1 MSGILDN
8 KSRVIDAILTQEG
21 RRQMAEG
28 TFSVNYA
35 TFTDAHVVY
44 EVDQKEGHTDPT
56 KKMYL
61 EAFNAPQ
68 DQITF
73 EADDSG
79 LLSPFSGGQLLS
91 IGQNN
96 FRISQGKL
104 KESTVNFISGTFSES
119 IVSGSRFAAS
129 IEGILTSSVDNFQK
143 LQILSTIDRLF
154 NDDQFAISPN
164 EVEFKIVPNQETI
177 QMLEPTPDV
186 FIDSLFNDEKLRNLI
201 NFKWLPPIK
210 KVGLDEFI
218 DKTDS
223 LALADRGYSLG
234 NYPPWGKI
242 GKLTFER
249 INKELKN
256 YEENSKVVYFD
267 PTSRDNDIVAQF
279 FEITENEVRKLDV
292 IDYGRV
298 YNNSQSTKVA
308 THHVF
313 FVGKLI
319 TNEVGADC
327 FIHLFT
333 LIFGSSEEEF

>member
-8 KSRVIDAILTQEG
+8 KSRVIDAILTYEG

-44 EVDQKEGHTDPT
+44 EPDEQEGHIDPT
-56 KKMYL
+56 KKIYL
-61 EAFNAPQ
+61 EAFNTPQ
-68 DQITF
+68 DQITL

-79 LLSPFSGGQLLS
+79 LLNPFNAFDLEFKL
-91 IGQNN
+91 NK
-96 FRISQGKL
+96 GKL
-104 KESTVNFISGTFSES
+104 KKVETNFLSGTFSD
-119 IVSGSRFAAS
+119 IVISGSKFAS
-129 IEGILTSSVDNFQK
+129 QMEGVLTSSIDNFKK

-154 NDDQFAISPN
+154 NDDQFALSPN

-177 QMLEPTPDV
+177 QLIQPTNA
-186 FIDSLFNDEKLRNLI
+186 FLIDSLFNDEKLRNLI

-210 KVGLDEFI
+210 KVNSGELI
-218 DKTDS
+218 DKTNSSD
-223 LALADRGYSLG
+223 LINRGYGLG
-234 NYPPWGKI
+234 NYPPWGKVE
-242 GKLTFER
+242 KLTFER
-249 INKELKN
+249 IKQELRN
-256 YEENSKVVYFD
+256 YEENSKVIYFD

-279 FEITENEVRKLDV
+279 FEITDSEARKLDV

-298 YNNSQSTKVA
+298 YNNSQSIKVA

-319 TNEVGADC
+319 IDNSGSDC

-333 LIFGSSEEEF
+333 LVFGSSEEEF